1 MKILFLF
8 LCLLLS
14 FFSYAQDMRA
24 ATWVFGD
31 YNKVEFA
38 ENTPSHIYVNFLQT
52 IYNNIFNGASYSSI
66 SNNQGKLVI
75 YADIRFILQ
84 KDGSPISLIEDGW
97 RDVGEVIL
105 VPKTKANNQYYKFH
119 TNIFSKESFGGSTPI
134 FFPPS
139 MGYELVDSEAINE
152 FGEVGKVLEKK
163 TIRKANPI
171 SVKLAATQH
180 KNQEDYWVL
189 VHEWNNNTFVA
200 YKLTE
205 KGITDSTKTNIGS
218 TFKWILQSVVNDTS
232 LPNYNNFGQM
242 KISPA
247 GDMVAL
253 TMFAEK
259 AIEVFSF
266 NNSTGQLGCFR
277 RYDLSSAMGADE
289 YLYGIEISPNG
300 RFVYVSSQKKIIEPY
315 ASSLYQID
323 LLEPNPQKAIQVIA
337 RGQSGYTG
345 LQLAIDGKIYVAR
358 FYQQHLGVIHQ
369 PNLPYPACN
378 FEEEGLYLN
387 GNRVGIAL
395 NNIVSSF
402 LPKSSPILELPNA
415 FTPNG
420 DGIND
425 SFEPIRIEGVFV
437 KDIRIYSSWGKEVH
451 RANNFEQAWE
461 GKNVPAGVYH
471 YAITYHTGY
480 LCEQNTQ
487 IHKGWVQVLK

>member
-1 MKILFLF
+1 MK
-8 LCLLLS
+8 
-14 FFSYAQDMRA
+14 
-24 ATWVFGD
+24 
-31 YNKVEFA
+31 
-38 ENTPSHIYVNFLQT
+38 
-52 IYNNIFNGASYSSI
+52 
-66 SNNQGKLVI
+66 
-75 YADIRFILQ
+75 
-84 KDGSPISLIEDGW
+84 
-97 RDVGEVIL
+97 
-105 VPKTKANNQYYKFH
+105 
-119 TNIFSKESFGGSTPI
+119 
-134 FFPPS
+134 
-139 MGYELVDSEAINE
+139 
-152 FGEVGKVLEKK
+152 
-163 TIRKANPI
+163 
-171 SVKLAATQH
+171 
-180 KNQEDYWVL
+180 
-189 VHEWNNNTFVA
+189 WNNNTFIA
-200 YKLTE
+200 YLLTE
-205 KGITDSTKTNIGS
+205 KGVIDSVKTSIGGVFKDFDYTFCIS
-218 TFKWILQSVVNDTS
+218 TNV
-232 LPNYNNFGQM
+232 PNRNNFGQM

-266 NNSTGQLGCFR
+266 NNNTGQLGCFR
-277 RYDLSSAMGADE
+277 RYDLSSAMGTDE

-315 ASSLYQID
+315 ESSLYQID

-387 GNRVGIAL
+387 GNRVGIAI

-425 SFEPIRIEGVFV
+425 SFVPIRMEGVFV
-437 KDIRIYSSWGKEVH
+437 KDIRIYNSWGKEVH
-451 RANNFEQAWE
+451 KANNFEQAWE

-487 IHKGWVQVLK
+487 VHKGWVQVLK